1 MLISNYNFRGRSLRH
16 LIVFL
21 LALATIFGVFLLGYS
36 YGQKGKSFFG
46 IMAKDVTNTEVG
58 MPSGVD
64 FSLYWQAWN
73 KLQSDSVFDT
83 NSQSMLYNSISGLL
97 SSVSDPYT
105 VFFTPKDNQI
115 FKSDIEGQFDGIG
128 VELVMKNGLPTVVAP
143 LSDSPGAKAG
153 IKAGDIILQVDDVKS
168 ADIGFNELIEKI
180 RGKKGTTVKL
190 QIARADADKPLTF
203 SIVRDTITIKSVT
216 WEEKEQ
222 TGPSTGS
229 TSLTT
234 GSLGA
239 SKKIM
244 YVKVRQFGDD
254 TSSLFA
260 DFAAATIKAKPDGII
275 VDLRDDPG
283 GYFQSAIDL
292 SSYFV
297 DGGTIVEQQNKAGV
311 KQDFSTSHSAT
322 LKNFKTAVLVNGGSA
337 SASEIFSG
345 ALQDRKAGTL
355 IGEKTF
361 GKGSVQ
367 ELVELKDGSAL
378 KITIAK
384 WLTPNGRTINGEGI
398 TPDIEIKSDSTNTTD
413 LQLDRAL
420 DFIINGK

>member
-1 MLISNYNFRGRSLRH
+1 
-16 LIVFL
+16 VFL
-21 LALATIFGVFLLGYS
+21 LALATILGVFVLGYS

-46 IMAKDVTNTEVG
+46 IVAKDVTNTEVG

-83 NSQSMLYNSISGLL
+83 NSQSMLYDSISGLL

-128 VELVMKNGLPTVVAP
+128 VELVMKNGFPTVVAP

-190 QIARADADKPLTF
+190 QIARADIDKPLTF

-222 TGPSTGS
+222 
-229 TSLTT
+229 
-234 GSLGA
+234 A

-292 SSYFV
+292 SSYFI

-398 TPDIEIKSDSTNTTD
+398 TPDIEIKSDSTNTAD
-413 LQLDRAL
+413 LQLNRAL
-420 DFIINGK
+420 DFIVNGK

>member
-1 MLISNYNFRGRSLRH
+1 MASNYNFRGRSLRH

-21 LALATIFGVFLLGYS
+21 LALATILGVFVLGYS

-46 IMAKDVTNTEVG
+46 IVAKDVTNTEVG

-83 NSQSMLYNSISGLL
+83 NSQSMLYDSISGLL

-128 VELVMKNGLPTVVAP
+128 VELVMKNGFPTVVAP

-190 QIARADADKPLTF
+190 QIARADIDKPLTF

-222 TGPSTGS
+222 
-229 TSLTT
+229 
-234 GSLGA
+234 A

-292 SSYFV
+292 SSYFI

-398 TPDIEIKSDSTNTTD
+398 TPDIEIKSDSTNTAD
-413 LQLDRAL
+413 LQLNRAL
-420 DFIINGK
+420 DFIVNGK